1 MILLWRRCKQDSN
14 QRSAGRSLASRA
26 DASGGRAQGSARLGQ
41 QRRRA
46 YTRVAEV
53 VRGARQLRLF
63 ESIDVMVTYV
73 SRCIRTGVL
82 HNASILPNPIRSDR
96 GREKECR
103 PSGCCENTPSRNVL
117 DQDRSQGSENVF
129 KPLQRWTI
137 EGAALRPPRARIGHQ
152 PGQVGSGGLP
162 DDT

>member
-1 MILLWRRCKQDSN
+1 MIHSRNVRLHRFLWRTCNQHSN

-26 DASGGRAQGSARLGQ
+26 DAPGGRAQGSARLGQ

-73 SRCIRTGVL
+73 SRCIWTGVL

-117 DQDRSQGSENVF
+117 DQDRS
-129 KPLQRWTI
+129 PAWTRI
-137 EGAALRPPRARIGHQ
+137 GRKARRMCSGLYSDGPSKEQHYDPRA
-152 PGQVGSGGLP
+152 PG
-162 DDT
+162 